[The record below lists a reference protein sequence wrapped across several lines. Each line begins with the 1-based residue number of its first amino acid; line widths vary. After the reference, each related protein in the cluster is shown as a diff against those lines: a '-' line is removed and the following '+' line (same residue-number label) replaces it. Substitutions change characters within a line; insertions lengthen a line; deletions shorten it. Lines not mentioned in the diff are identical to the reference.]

1 MATLAAAAIGKHPS
15 MRALVIAVAAAA
27 GLLGAVVL
35 AGWMLRMPALVQVF
49 PGSSSMTISTAL
61 LFLLGAIA
69 LWSALEGHLAVARVG
84 AGVLLALAATVLLQH
99 ATGAYLGIDLRAAQ
113 EWIAD
118 GSPTPGRTAPSTGI
132 AFLAF
137 GAGTLAVVLRRG
149 GAWLPLVA
157 SSIALTLAAVNLLG
171 YLLRLEDLF
180 TFLQGNRM
188 AVHTAA
194 GLMLLGAGLF
204 ALAQEDP
211 RRDEPQ
217 AITPH
222 IVATAVGW
230 LALAALIAGGTV
242 FALMQRNLQQ
252 STGAMLVNMLEVR
265 KRVVLAQLGQGQSEV
280 ELIVSQPAL
289 RRAIRAGDTA
299 AALAA
304 LEGFIGGE
312 FSGLAVHG
320 VDGIE
325 LGRVGRFAQSID
337 LRYRLRGGV
346 SGGSAA
352 EILASG
358 RELSLRLRTE
368 IRAGGGVL
376 GTLVSEQ
383 PMALLS
389 RFMQGEGAHG
399 ASGEMA
405 LCHGGDRRLWCFP
418 QRLNPRVFDVPSLDA
433 QGVRLPMS
441 FALEGATGFVRARD
455 YRGQN
460 VLAAHGP
467 VGDTGLGMVVKVD
480 TAELFAPVRAQ
491 ILTVLLANL
500 IVILLGAWLLRRRVL
515 PLAMQLGAAE
525 AEARAANEQMERIAD
540 NVPALIGYLDRDERY
555 RFVNRTYERWF
566 GQPPTAILGRTLKEV
581 WDAERFAA
589 NRPNVLRALAGERV
603 EFERTLR
610 TGGIV
615 RHLRTT
621 YVPDVGGDGSVRGF
635 FILSNDITG
644 QVEARRELD
653 RAMQKLDF
661 ALDASRAAVWETDLR
676 SGETLLSDAWAEI
689 LDRTRGETRTSADEL
704 AALVHPDDLGRVRRE
719 VAAVL
724 KGEKPEYA
732 IEHRVRAESGHWKWI
747 LSRGR
752 VMSRDPATGEALSM
766 MGTNLDITERKRTEI
781 ELERMANYDGL
792 TGAVN
797 RNLFRDRL
805 RRAIALCRRTKGR
818 SALMYL
824 DIDKFKGIN
833 DTLGHAAG
841 DALLREFAARLT
853 AVVRTT
859 DTVGRL
865 GGDEFAVLMEDVK
878 DAEAPARVA
887 QKILEAMRVPV
898 DADGTP
904 VTVTTSIGIALFDG
918 GADPEVLAKR
928 ADEALYAAKAGGRN
942 TYRVGS

>member
-1 MATLAAAAIGKHPS
+1 
-15 MRALVIAVAAAA
+15 MRVLVIAIAAAA
-27 GLLGAVVL
+27 GMLGAVVI

-49 PGSSSMTISTAL
+49 PGSSSMTLSTAL
-61 LFLLGAIA
+61 LFLLGAVT
-69 LWSALEGHLAVARVG
+69 LWAVSEGRGTVARAS
-84 AGVLLALAATVLLQH
+84 AGVVALLAAAVLLQH
-99 ATGAYLGIDLRAAQ
+99 AAGVYLGIDLTWLQ
-113 EWIAD
+113 DWIAD
-118 GSPTPGRTAPSTGI
+118 GSPTPGRTAASTGV

-137 GAGTLAVVLRRG
+137 GAGALALVFRRG
-149 GAWLPLVA
+149 GAWFPLAAAAVA
-157 SSIALTLAAVNLLG
+157 LALAAVNLLG

-188 AVHTAA
+188 AVHTAT
-194 GLMLLGAGLF
+194 GLLLLGAGLF
-204 ALAQEDP
+204 ALAQEE
-211 RRDEPQ
+211 RVRDEPQ
-217 AITPH
+217 VITQR
-222 IVATAVGW
+222 IVAAAVGW
-230 LALAALIAGGTV
+230 LALAALVAGGTV
-242 FALMQRNLQQ
+242 FALMQQNLQQ

-265 KRVVLAQLGQGQSEV
+265 QRVALAQLAQGQSEV

-289 RRAIRAGDTA
+289 HRAIRAADAPAAMAAIQGFVGD
-299 AALAA
+299 
-304 LEGFIGGE
+304 E
-312 FSGLAVHG
+312 FGGLAVHG
-320 VDGIE
+320 ADGVE
-325 LGRVGRFAQSID
+325 LGRVGRFAPSVD
-337 LRYRLRGGV
+337 LRYRLQGRGPGDP
-346 SGGSAA
+346 AA

-358 RELSLRLRTE
+358 REIHLRLRTD

-389 RFMQGEGAHG
+389 RFMRGEGAHG
-399 ASGEMA
+399 ATGEMA

-418 QRLNPRVFDVPSLDA
+418 QRLNPRVFDLPSENA
-433 QGVRLPMS
+433 RGTRLPMS
-441 FALEGATGFVRARD
+441 YALEGATGFVRTRD

-491 ILTVLLANL
+491 ILDVLLGTL
-500 IVILLGAWLLRRRVL
+500 LVILLGAWLLRRRVL
-515 PLAMQLGAAE
+515 PLALQLNAAE
-525 AEARAANEQMERIAD
+525 ADARAAHEQMQKIAD
-540 NVPALIGYLDRDERY
+540 SVPALIGYLDRDERY
-555 RFVNRTYERWF
+555 RFVNHTYERWF
-566 GQPPTAILGRTLKEV
+566 GQPATAVLGKTLKEV

-589 NRPNVLRALAGERV
+589 NWPNVLRALAGERV
-603 EFERTLR
+603 EFERTLK
-610 TGGIV
+610 TGETV

-621 YVPDVGGDGSVRGF
+621 YVPDLDADGKARGF
-635 FILSNDITG
+635 FVLSNDVTG

-653 RAMQKLDF
+653 RTMQKLDF

-676 SGETLLSDAWAEI
+676 SGETVLSDAWAEI
-689 LDRTRGETRTSADEL
+689 LDRTRAETRTSTDEL
-704 AALVHPDDLGRVRRE
+704 AALVHPDDLGRVRAE

-732 IEHRVRAESGHWKWI
+732 MEHRVRAESGHWKWI

-752 VMSRDPATGEALSM
+752 VLSRDPATGEALTM
-766 MGTNLDITERKRTEI
+766 MGTNLDITERKRSEI
-781 ELERMANYDGL
+781 DMERMANYDGL

-805 RRAIALCRRTKGR
+805 RRAIAQCRRTKGHA
-818 SALMYL
+818 ALMYL

-841 DALLREFAARLT
+841 DALLREFAARLKA
-853 AVVRTT
+853 AVRDT

-878 DAEAPARVA
+878 DAEAPGRVA

-898 DADGTP
+898 DADGRKI
-904 VTVTTSIGIALFDG
+904 TVTTSIGVALFDG
-918 GADPEVLAKR
+918 IADPESLAKR
-928 ADEALYAAKAGGRN
+928 ADEALYAAKAAGRN
-942 TYRVGS
+942 TYRVAA